1 MFVAVLLSPYFSPYV
16 RAEELPMELDGKVAA
31 ITGGTAGIGRAI
43 AEGFLAEGAQVVV
56 SGRNAERGEQVV
68 SELGADRAFF
78 SQGDATTKEGVEQAV
93 EAAVEHFGQI
103 DIMVN
108 NAGGAKRLAPLVDLY
123 DEDWDLVM
131 TGNLYSTFW
140 GTRAALRPILPRN
153 YGRIINI
160 SSVEGKH
167 GKPVLTAYVA
177 AKHAING
184 LTKAVAKEVGTQC
197 ATATPV
203 CPGLVITDIIQRNGP
218 STAQAMGIT
227 YDEMVALFAAES
239 AIKRPNTL
247 EEVAAVAV
255 LLASDVAAGITG
267 AIYSVDGGT
276 AAY

>member
-1 MFVAVLLSPYFSPYV
+1 MQ
-16 RAEELPMELDGKVAA
+16 LDGKVAA

-43 AEGFLAEGAQVVV
+43 AEAFLAEGAQVVV
-56 SGRNAERGEQVV
+56 SGRNAERGKQVV
-68 SELGADRAFF
+68 SELGADRALF

-93 EAAVEHFGQI
+93 EAAVEHFGHL

-123 DEDWDLVM
+123 DEDFDLVM
-131 TGNLYSTFW
+131 KWNLYSTFW
-140 GTRAALRPILPRN
+140 GTRAALRHMLPQK

-184 LTKAVAKEVGTQC
+184 LTKAAAKEVGTQGVTVN
-197 ATATPV
+197 AI
-203 CPGLVITDIIQRNGP
+203 CPGLVITDIIRDNGP
-218 STAQAMGIT
+218 ATAQAMGIT
-227 YDEMVALFAAES
+227 FDEMVALFAAES

-247 EEVAAVAV
+247 DEVAAVAV
-255 LLASDVAAGITG
+255 LLASDVGAGITG

>member
-1 MFVAVLLSPYFSPYV
+1 
-16 RAEELPMELDGKVAA
+16 MELDGKVAA

-43 AEGFLAEGAQVVV
+43 AEGFLAEGARLVVN
-56 SGRNAERGEQVV
+56 GRNAERGEQVV
-68 SELGADRAFF
+68 SELGTDRAFF

-131 TGNLYSTFW
+131 KWNLYSTFW
-140 GTRAALRPILPRN
+140 GTRAALRHMLPRN

-184 LTKAVAKEVGTQC
+184 LTKAVAKEVGTQGVTVN
-197 ATATPV
+197 AI
-203 CPGLVITDIIQRNGP
+203 CPGLVITDIIRDNGP
-218 STAQAMGIT
+218 ATAQAMGIT
-227 YDEMVALFAAES
+227 FDEMVGLFAAES
-239 AIKRPNTL
+239 AIKRPNTVD
-247 EEVAAVAV
+247 EVAAVAV
-255 LLASDVAAGITG
+255 LLASDVGAGITG

>member
-1 MFVAVLLSPYFSPYV
+1 MQ
-16 RAEELPMELDGKVAA
+16 LDGKIAA

-43 AEGFLAEGAQVVV
+43 AEAFLAEGARVVV
-56 SGRNAERGEQVV
+56 SGRNADRGKQVV
-68 SELGADRAFF
+68 SELGEDHAIFH
-78 SQGDATTKEGVEQAV
+78 QGDATTKEGVEQTV
-93 EAAVEHFGQI
+93 EAAVEHFGHI

-131 TGNLYSTFW
+131 KWNLYSTFW
-140 GTRAALRPILPRN
+140 GTRAALRHMVPQK

-167 GKPVLTAYVA
+167 GKPVVTSYVA

-184 LTKAVAKEVGTQC
+184 LTKAVAKEVGTQGVTVN
-197 ATATPV
+197 AI
-203 CPGLVITDIIQRNGP
+203 CPGLVITDIIKSNGP
-218 STAQAMGIT
+218 ATAAAMGIT
-227 YDEMVALFAAES
+227 FDEMVALYTEES

-247 EEVAAVAV
+247 DEVAAVAV

>member
-1 MFVAVLLSPYFSPYV
+1 MQ
-16 RAEELPMELDGKVAA
+16 LDGKVAA

-56 SGRNAERGEQVV
+56 SGRNAERGAQVV

-93 EAAVEHFGQI
+93 EAAVAHFGQI

-123 DEDWDLVM
+123 DEDFDLVM
-131 TGNLYSTFW
+131 KWNLYSTFW
-140 GTRAALRPILPRN
+140 GTRAALRHMLPRN

-184 LTKAVAKEVGTQC
+184 LTKATAKEVGTQGVTVN
-197 ATATPV
+197 AI
-203 CPGLVITDIIQRNGP
+203 CPGLVITDIIRDNGP
-218 STAQAMGIT
+218 ATAQAMGIT
-227 YDEMVALFAAES
+227 FDEMVALFAAES
-239 AIKRPNTL
+239 AIKRPNTV

-267 AIYSVDGGT
+267 TIYSVDGGT

>member
-1 MFVAVLLSPYFSPYV
+1 
-16 RAEELPMELDGKVAA
+16 MELDGKVAA

-78 SQGDATTKEGVEQAV
+78 SQGDATTKEGVEQVV
-93 EAAVEHFGQI
+93 ETAVEHFGQI

-131 TGNLYSTFW
+131 KWNLYSTFW
-140 GTRAALRPILPRN
+140 GTRAALRHMLPRN

-184 LTKAVAKEVGTQC
+184 LTKAVAKEVGTQGVTVN
-197 ATATPV
+197 AI
-203 CPGLVITDIIQRNGP
+203 CPGLVITDIIRDNGP
-218 STAQAMGIT
+218 ATAAAMGIT
-227 YDEMVALFAAES
+227 FDEMVGLFSAES
-239 AIKRPNTL
+239 AIKRPNTVD
-247 EEVAAVAV
+247 EVAAVAV
-255 LLASDVAAGITG
+255 LLASDVGAGITG

>member
-1 MFVAVLLSPYFSPYV
+1 MQ
-16 RAEELPMELDGKVAA
+16 LDGKIAA
-31 ITGGTAGIGRAI
+31 VTGGTAGIGRAI
-43 AEGFLAEGAQVVV
+43 AEAFLAEGARVVV
-56 SGRNAERGEQVV
+56 NGRNADRGKQVV
-68 SELGADRAFF
+68 SELGEDRVIFH
-78 SQGDATTKEGVEQAV
+78 QGDATTREGVEGTV
-93 EAAVEHFGQI
+93 EAAVERFGRI
-103 DIMVN
+103 DIIVN
-108 NAGGAKRLAPLVDLY
+108 NAGGAERLAPLVDLY

-131 TGNLYSTFW
+131 KWNLYSAFW
-140 GTRAALRPILPRN
+140 GMRAALRHMLPRK

-184 LTKAVAKEVGTQC
+184 LTKAAAKEVGTQGVTVN
-197 ATATPV
+197 AI
-203 CPGLVITDIIQRNGP
+203 CPGLVITDIIKRNGP
-218 STAQAMGIT
+218 ETAKAMGIT
-227 YDEMVALFAAES
+227 FDEMVALFAAES

-267 AIYSVDGGT
+267 AVYSVDGGT

>member
-1 MFVAVLLSPYFSPYV
+1 MQ
-16 RAEELPMELDGKVAA
+16 LDGKIAA

-43 AEGFLAEGAQVVV
+43 AEAFLAEGARVVV
-56 SGRNAERGEQVV
+56 NGRNADRGKQVV
-68 SELGADRAFF
+68 SELGEDRAIFH
-78 SQGDATTKEGVEQAV
+78 QGDATTKEGVEQTV
-93 EAAVEHFGQI
+93 EAAVEHFGRI

-131 TGNLYSTFW
+131 KWNLYSTFW
-140 GTRAALRPILPRN
+140 GTRAALRHMVPQK

-167 GKPVLTAYVA
+167 GKPVVTAYVA

-184 LTKAVAKEVGTQC
+184 LTKAVAKEVGTQGVTVN
-197 ATATPV
+197 AI
-203 CPGLVITDIIQRNGP
+203 CPGLVITDIIKSNGP
-218 STAQAMGIT
+218 ATAAAMGIT
-227 YDEMVALFAAES
+227 FDEMVALYTEES

-255 LLASDVAAGITG
+255 LLASDAAAGITG

>member
-1 MFVAVLLSPYFSPYV
+1 
-16 RAEELPMELDGKVAA
+16 MELDGKVAA

-43 AEGFLAEGAQVVV
+43 AEGFLAEGARVVV

-68 SELGADRAFF
+68 SELGTDRAFF
-78 SQGDATTKEGVEQAV
+78 SQGDATTKDGVEQAV

-131 TGNLYSTFW
+131 KWNLYSTFW
-140 GTRAALRPILPRN
+140 GTRAALRHMLPRN

-184 LTKAVAKEVGTQC
+184 LTKAVAKEVGTQGVTVN
-197 ATATPV
+197 AI
-203 CPGLVITDIIQRNGP
+203 CPGLVITDIIRDNGP
-218 STAQAMGIT
+218 ATAQAMGIT
-227 YDEMVALFAAES
+227 FDEMVGLFAAES
-239 AIKRPNTL
+239 AIKRPNTVD
-247 EEVAAVAV
+247 EVAAVAV
-255 LLASDVAAGITG
+255 LLASDVGAGITG

>member
-1 MFVAVLLSPYFSPYV
+1 MQ
-16 RAEELPMELDGKVAA
+16 LDGKVAA

-56 SGRNAERGEQVV
+56 SGRNAERGAQVV

-93 EAAVEHFGQI
+93 EAAVEHFGHL

-123 DEDWDLVM
+123 DEDFDLVM
-131 TGNLYSTFW
+131 KWNLYSTFW
-140 GTRAALRPILPRN
+140 GTRAALRHMLPRN

-184 LTKAVAKEVGTQC
+184 LTKATAKEVGTQGVTVN
-197 ATATPV
+197 AI
-203 CPGLVITDIIQRNGP
+203 CPGLVITDIIRDNGP
-218 STAQAMGIT
+218 ATAEAMGIT
-227 YDEMVALFAAES
+227 FDEMVALFAAES
-239 AIKRPNTL
+239 AIKRPNTVD
-247 EEVAAVAV
+247 EVAAVAV
-255 LLASDVAAGITG
+255 LLASDVGAGITG

>member
-1 MFVAVLLSPYFSPYV
+1 
-16 RAEELPMELDGKVAA
+16 MELDGKVAA

-43 AEGFLAEGAQVVV
+43 AEGFLAEGARLVVN
-56 SGRNAERGEQVV
+56 GRNAERGEQVV

-131 TGNLYSTFW
+131 KWNLYSTFW
-140 GTRAALRPILPRN
+140 GTRAALRHMLPRN

-184 LTKAVAKEVGTQC
+184 LTKAVAKEVGTQGVTVN
-197 ATATPV
+197 AI
-203 CPGLVITDIIQRNGP
+203 CPGLVITDIIRDNGP
-218 STAQAMGIT
+218 ATAEAMGIT
-227 YDEMVALFAAES
+227 FDEMVGLFAAES
-239 AIKRPNTL
+239 AIKRPNTVD
-247 EEVAAVAV
+247 EVAAVAV
-255 LLASDVAAGITG
+255 LLASDVGAGITG

>member
-1 MFVAVLLSPYFSPYV
+1 MQ
-16 RAEELPMELDGKVAA
+16 LDGKVAV

-43 AEGFLAEGAQVVV
+43 AEGFLAEGARVVV
-56 SGRNAERGEQVV
+56 SGRNADRGEQVV
-68 SELGADRAFF
+68 SELGADRALF

-93 EAAVEHFGQI
+93 EAAVEHFGHI

-108 NAGGAKRLAPLVDLY
+108 NAGGAERLAPLVDLY

-131 TGNLYSTFW
+131 KWNLYSTFW
-140 GTRAALRPILPRN
+140 GTRAALRHMLPRN

-184 LTKAVAKEVGTQC
+184 LTKAAAKEVGTQGVTVN
-197 ATATPV
+197 AI
-203 CPGLVITDIIQRNGP
+203 CPGLVITDIIKRNGP
-218 STAQAMGIT
+218 LTAQAMGIT
-227 YDEMVALFAAES
+227 FDEMVGLFAAES
-239 AIKRPNTL
+239 AIKRPNTVD
-247 EEVAAVAV
+247 EVAAVAV
-255 LLASDVAAGITG
+255 LLASDVGAGITG

>member
-1 MFVAVLLSPYFSPYV
+1 MQ
-16 RAEELPMELDGKVAA
+16 LDGRIAA

-43 AEGFLAEGAQVVV
+43 AEAFLAEGARVVV
-56 SGRNAERGEQVV
+56 SGRNADRGQQVV
-68 SELGADRAFF
+68 SELGADRALFA
-78 SQGDATTKEGVEQAV
+78 QGDATTKEGVEQAV
-93 EAAVEHFGQI
+93 EAAVEHFGHI

-108 NAGGAKRLAPLVDLY
+108 NAGGAERLAPLVDLY

-131 TGNLYSTFW
+131 KWNLYSTFW
-140 GTRAALRPILPRN
+140 GTRAALRHMLPRN

-184 LTKAVAKEVGTQC
+184 LTKAAAKEVGTQGVTVN
-197 ATATPV
+197 AI
-203 CPGLVITDIIQRNGP
+203 CPGLVITDIIKRNGP
-218 STAQAMGIT
+218 LTAQAMGIT
-227 YDEMVALFAAES
+227 FDEMVGLFAAES

-247 EEVAAVAV
+247 DEVAAVAV
-255 LLASDVAAGITG
+255 LLASDVGAGITG

>member
-1 MFVAVLLSPYFSPYV
+1 MQ
-16 RAEELPMELDGKVAA
+16 LDGKVAA

-43 AEGFLAEGAQVVV
+43 AEGFLAEGARVVV
-56 SGRNAERGEQVV
+56 NGRNAERGEQVV

-78 SQGDATTKEGVEQAV
+78 SQGDATTKEGVEQVV
-93 EAAVEHFGQI
+93 ETAVEHFGQI

-131 TGNLYSTFW
+131 KWNLYSTFW
-140 GTRAALRPILPRN
+140 GTRAALRHMLPRN

-184 LTKAVAKEVGTQC
+184 LTKAVAKEVGTQGVTVN
-197 ATATPV
+197 AI
-203 CPGLVITDIIQRNGP
+203 CPGLVITDIIRDNGP
-218 STAQAMGIT
+218 ATAQAMGIT
-227 YDEMVALFAAES
+227 FDEMVGLFAAES
-239 AIKRPNTL
+239 AIKRPNTVD
-247 EEVAAVAV
+247 EVAAVAV
-255 LLASDVAAGITG
+255 LLASDVGAGITG

>member
-1 MFVAVLLSPYFSPYV
+1 MQ
-16 RAEELPMELDGKVAA
+16 LDGKVAV

-43 AEGFLAEGAQVVV
+43 AEGFLAEGARVVV
-56 SGRNAERGEQVV
+56 SGRNADRGEEAV
-68 SELGADRAFF
+68 SELGADRALF

-93 EAAVEHFGQI
+93 EAAVEHFGHI

-108 NAGGAKRLAPLVDLY
+108 NAGGAERLAPLVDLY

-131 TGNLYSTFW
+131 KWNLYSTFW
-140 GTRAALRPILPRN
+140 GTRAALRHMLPRN
-153 YGRIINI
+153 YGRIINV

-184 LTKAVAKEVGTQC
+184 LTKAAAKEVGTQGVTVN
-197 ATATPV
+197 AI
-203 CPGLVITDIIQRNGP
+203 CPGLVITDIIRRNGP
-218 STAQAMGIT
+218 ATAQAMGIT
-227 YDEMVALFAAES
+227 FDEMVGLFAAES
-239 AIKRPNTL
+239 AIKRPNTVD
-247 EEVAAVAV
+247 EVAAVAV
-255 LLASDVAAGITG
+255 LLASDVGAGITG